1 MCLSEVVLDSSN
13 KRIYMKQVLMY
24 FFASVGFM
32 SVLRQLS
39 EQFDLPF
46 FESKV
51 DYLSAFLITV
61 LLYFQNKGT
70 DDVKH
75 PA

>member
-1 MCLSEVVLDSSN
+1 MCLSSVVCDSSN

>member
-1 MCLSEVVLDSSN
+1 
-13 KRIYMKQVLMY
+13 MKQVLMY